1 MCIPHLHVSSS
12 SLPASLTLRTEALAS
27 IWATCAS
34 AYHLQLRDLPP
45 RLELAKQMWLAS
57 TYYALSDAE
66 KLRDR
71 VFSIRGAGSRKARSV
86 EATQVTAGK
95 LKDIIAWMDTLADQA
110 KDLMDKAT
118 EMKDERGWSGDK
130 KGKEER
136 EGEVTGVEEGE
147 RQEGESPLSM

>member
-1 MCIPHLHVSSS
+1 M
-12 SLPASLTLRTEALAS
+12 
-27 IWATCAS
+27 
-34 AYHLQLRDLPP
+34 
-45 RLELAKQMWLAS
+45 
-57 TYYALSDAE
+57 
-66 KLRDR
+66 
-71 VFSIRGAGSRKARSV
+71 